1 MMHCSPV
8 IFGTRSA
15 PDCVFFLVIADAVDW
30 CFHDGPGSGVS
41 IVIDSAERDSC
52 DGLTDQNTNGL

>member
-41 IVIDSAERDSC
+41 IIIDSAE
-52 DGLTDQNTNGL
+52 TAVMA